1 MRMKSVFYGG
11 LFLVLGSCTSAS
23 YTHHDSQNTTL
34 DSTFNSNELE
44 VLIES
49 YRKAVDQQMNS
60 IIGFTDSALTAF
72 KPESPLG
79 NFVADILFDYVM
91 KKKSLPFPDL
101 KKENIM
107 VMLNFGGLRAPI
119 NAGQITIGS
128 VFELMPFDNTL
139 EIVRLDSTGFIQLMD
154 YLYQSN
160 GQPVSNV
167 RFELSESK
175 RKALIA
181 NQEVDLKRPVYVCT
195 SDYLAGGGDKMDFL
209 KNAEVKWN
217 SGVLLRTIFIDYIQR
232 INKIELV
239 QIDGRM
245 QISK

>member
-1 MRMKSVFYGG
+1 MRMKSVFFSG

-23 YTHHDSQNTTL
+23 YTDYDSQNTTL
-34 DSTFNSNELE
+34 DSTYNSNELE
-44 VLIES
+44 ELIEP
-49 YRKAVDQQMNS
+49 YRVEVNQQMNS

-91 KKKSLPFPDL
+91 KKQTRPFPDL
-101 KKENIM
+101 KAENIM

-119 NAGQITIGS
+119 NAGEITIGS

-139 EIVRLDSTGFIQLMD
+139 EIVRLDSTGFMQLMD
-154 YLYQSN
+154 YLYQSH
-160 GQPVSNV
+160 GQPVSNA
-167 RFELSESK
+167 RFELTESK
-175 RKALIA
+175 RKALIS
-181 NQEVDLKRPVYVCT
+181 NQEVDLKQPIYVCT

-209 KNAEVKWN
+209 KNAKIKWN
-217 SGVLLRTIFIDYIQR
+217 SGILLRTIFIDYIRR
-232 INKIELV
+232 INQIDPV

-245 QISK
+245 KISR